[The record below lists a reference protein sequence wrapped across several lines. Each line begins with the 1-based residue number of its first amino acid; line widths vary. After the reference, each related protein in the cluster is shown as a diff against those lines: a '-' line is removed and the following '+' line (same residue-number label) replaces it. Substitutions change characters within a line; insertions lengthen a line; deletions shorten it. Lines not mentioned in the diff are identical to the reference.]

1 MRHESRRLVL
11 SALTLG
17 AVLLVF
23 EIWPLDLWLQ
33 DALFNTQQQTWLL
46 DRHDARLRALF
57 YTGPKILLWLIFFG
71 FVVALLRGRRST
83 ALCVQRRGQWIVVLS
98 LLLVPGII
106 TGMKSLTNVAC
117 PADLQRY
124 GGDLP
129 VVGLFDAYPTTQRP
143 AKRQHCFPAGHA
155 SGGYALL
162 SLYYLG
168 SDRRRRRQ
176 YLLLGLTAGTAMGA
190 YKMLIGHHFLSH
202 TLSSALLSWL
212 IINLIARTVTDTTP
226 LSRPEISASR

>member
-1 MRHESRRLVL
+1 MRHESRQLVL

-46 DRHDARLRALF
+46 DRHNALLRGLL
-57 YTGPKILLWLIFFG
+57 YTGPKVLLWLIFFG
-71 FVVALLRGRRST
+71 FVGALLRRRRNPT
-83 ALCVQRRGQWIVVLS
+83 LRAQRRGLWIVVLS
-98 LLLVPGII
+98 LLLVPGVI
-106 TGMKSLTNVAC
+106 TGLKNLTNVAC

-129 VVGLFDAYPTTQRP
+129 IVGVFDAYPVAQRP
-143 AKRQHCFPAGHA
+143 AKRQRCFPAGHA

-212 IINLIARTVTDTTP
+212 IINLIARTVPDTP
-226 LSRPEISASR
+226 LNSPGISASR